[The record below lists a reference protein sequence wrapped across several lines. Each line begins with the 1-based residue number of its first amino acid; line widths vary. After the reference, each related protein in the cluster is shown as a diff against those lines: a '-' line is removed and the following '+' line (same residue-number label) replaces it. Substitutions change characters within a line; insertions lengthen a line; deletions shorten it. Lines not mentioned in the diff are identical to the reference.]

1 MPKVRYGQKK
11 GLVPTAA
18 NNGNGPPEDDN
29 SWRRTLT
36 GHYTEENARRPRER
50 TRKHKK
56 QKRSKREA
64 TRRRSLNQESAVRRR
79 SRSAPG
85 CTRSPCKS
93 RARYHEHSDA
103 EVVWTDYYDDEPL
116 EGVAVEPAPTHQIEY
131 SPPIYNLPNLGR
143 TDDEELDRELQQQ
156 VDAAVYAD
164 SDDYMAMADTST
176 EYVQLEEVEQEV
188 EEAFNEGEWGN
199 NDDDLNAMVAAPQN
213 NVEDVAG
220 DIPANG
226 GDPDDYDD
234 NQAVLVHDGGE
245 GDQAEVAIVA
255 GDENPDFHSIIEY
268 ESGRWITQV
277 YSRAPHFTDLL
288 WDHGYVRGPAGYFRV
303 PWVNV
308 WTLVAMANLGQG
320 GWGYSVRHVTTVF
333 YNDGFGPI

>member
-1 MPKVRYGQKK
+1 MG
-11 GLVPTAA
+11 
-18 NNGNGPPEDDN
+18 
-29 SWRRTLT
+29 
-36 GHYTEENARRPRER
+36 
-50 TRKHKK
+50 
-56 QKRSKREA
+56 
-64 TRRRSLNQESAVRRR
+64 
-79 SRSAPG
+79 
-85 CTRSPCKS
+85 
-93 RARYHEHSDA
+93 
-103 EVVWTDYYDDEPL
+103 TDYCDDEPL
-116 EGVAVEPAPTHQIEY
+116 EGVSVEPAPTHQIEY

-176 EYVQLEEVEQEV
+176 EYVQLEEVDQEV

-213 NVEDVAG
+213 NVAG

-255 GDENPDFHSIIEY
+255 GDENPEY
-268 ESGRWITQV
+268 EFFFFSPFLSDFLASILPFVT
-277 YSRAPHFTDLL
+277 LL
-288 WDHGYVRGPAGYFRV
+288 NNSF
-303 PWVNV
+303 
-308 WTLVAMANLGQG
+308 
-320 GWGYSVRHVTTVF
+320 
-333 YNDGFGPI
+333 